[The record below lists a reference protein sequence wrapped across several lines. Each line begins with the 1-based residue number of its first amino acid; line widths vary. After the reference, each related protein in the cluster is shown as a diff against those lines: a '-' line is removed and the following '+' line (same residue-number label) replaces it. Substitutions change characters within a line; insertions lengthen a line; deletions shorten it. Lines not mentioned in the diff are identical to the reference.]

1 MTPPSTYVDP
11 CVNGSYHQRYS
22 AERGVSAMTVKAD
35 RTYTISQLAREFEVT
50 PRALRFYEDK
60 GLLTPRR
67 EGMNRV
73 YSHRDRGKLQLILR
87 GKRVGLSLIE
97 IKEILDLY
105 KVDQRAQAQTALK
118 KLQGPRRRARSAA
131 RRRRSRHRDAA
142 RLYRPS
148 SKISSPSPPRRPRWP
163 TRARS
168 NKKPRSVSKTRIE
181 RQ

>member
-1 MTPPSTYVDP
+1 MTANT
-11 CVNGSYHQRYS
+11 
-22 AERGVSAMTVKAD
+22 D

-73 YSHRDRGKLQLILR
+73 YSHRDRARLQLILR

-105 KVDQRAQAQTALK
+105 KVDQRAQAQLSLK
-118 KLQGPRRRARSAA
+118 KYKKRIVELEAQREDVDAAIEILQDAIKKMEAFLARPAAPAAMGAA
-131 RRRRSRHRDAA
+131 RAFEQEAKKRLEDAH
-142 RLYRPS
+142 
-148 SKISSPSPPRRPRWP
+148 
-163 TRARS
+163 
-168 NKKPRSVSKTRIE
+168 
-181 RQ
+181 

>member
-1 MTPPSTYVDP
+1 MAKS
-11 CVNGSYHQRYS
+11 
-22 AERGVSAMTVKAD
+22 D

-67 EGMNRV
+67 DGMNRV
-73 YSHRDRGKLQLILR
+73 YSYSDRGRLQLILR

-118 KLQGPRRRARSAA
+118 KYKARIVALEAQREDIDAAIDTLTDAIAQLEKFLAKPAAPAAMGAA
-131 RRRRSRHRDAA
+131 RAFEAEAKKRLEDAH
-142 RLYRPS
+142 
-148 SKISSPSPPRRPRWP
+148 
-163 TRARS
+163 
-168 NKKPRSVSKTRIE
+168 
-181 RQ
+181 

>member
-1 MTPPSTYVDP
+1 MTRS
-11 CVNGSYHQRYS
+11 
-22 AERGVSAMTVKAD
+22 E

-67 EGMNRV
+67 DGLNRV
-73 YSHRDRGKLQLILR
+73 YSHRDRARLQLILR

-118 KLQGPRRRARSAA
+118 KYKARIVALEAQRDDIDAAIETLTDSINKLEQFLAKPAAPAAMGAA
-131 RRRRSRHRDAA
+131 RAFEAEAKKRLEDAH
-142 RLYRPS
+142 
-148 SKISSPSPPRRPRWP
+148 
-163 TRARS
+163 
-168 NKKPRSVSKTRIE
+168 
-181 RQ
+181 

>member
-1 MTPPSTYVDP
+1 MTKT
-11 CVNGSYHQRYS
+11 
-22 AERGVSAMTVKAD
+22 E

-67 EGMNRV
+67 DGMNRV
-73 YSHRDRGKLQLILR
+73 YSHRDRAKLQLILR

-118 KLQGPRRRARSAA
+118 KYKARIVALEAQREDIDAAIETLKQSIALTEKFLAKPAPAAVLGAA
-131 RRRRSRHRDAA
+131 RAFEA
-142 RLYRPS
+142 EAKKRLEE
-148 SKISSPSPPRRPRWP
+148 
-163 TRARS
+163 AH
-168 NKKPRSVSKTRIE
+168 
-181 RQ
+181 

>member
-1 MTPPSTYVDP
+1 MTKT
-11 CVNGSYHQRYS
+11 
-22 AERGVSAMTVKAD
+22 E

-67 EGMNRV
+67 DGMNRV
-73 YSHRDRGKLQLILR
+73 YSHRDRAKLQLILR

-118 KLQGPRRRARSAA
+118 KYQARIVALEA
-131 RRRRSRHRDAA
+131 QREDIDAA
-142 RLYRPS
+142 IETLTDSIAKLERFLAKPASSTAMANARAFEQEAKKRLEE
-148 SKISSPSPPRRPRWP
+148 
-163 TRARS
+163 AH
-168 NKKPRSVSKTRIE
+168 
-181 RQ
+181 

>member
-1 MTPPSTYVDP
+1 MTKS
-11 CVNGSYHQRYS
+11 
-22 AERGVSAMTVKAD
+22 E

-67 EGMNRV
+67 DGMNRV
-73 YSHRDRGKLQLILR
+73 YSHRDRARLQLILR

-118 KLQGPRRRARSAA
+118 KYKARIVALEAQREDVDAAIEVLADSIAKLEQFLSKPAGPAAMGAA
-131 RRRRSRHRDAA
+131 RAFEAEAKKRLEDAH
-142 RLYRPS
+142 
-148 SKISSPSPPRRPRWP
+148 
-163 TRARS
+163 
-168 NKKPRSVSKTRIE
+168 
-181 RQ
+181 